1 MNRVVKLELH
11 YGNFIKGK
19 RSDKLSEIEKEK
31 ICIKVEEMY
40 LRKEAK

>member
-11 YGNFIKGK
+11 YGNFKGK